1 MITHVIAETA
11 METARG
17 RTRTGYA
24 EDFITRFWVWSY
36 RAYVRA
42 RSRREL
48 RALPDELL
56 HDMGLT
62 TADVEREASKP
73 FWR

>member
-11 METARG
+11 METTRG
-17 RTRTGYA
+17 RTRTGYT
-24 EDFITRFWVWSY
+24 EDFITRVWVWSY

-48 RALPDELL
+48 RALPDDLL
-56 HDMGLT
+56 HDMGIT
-62 TADVEREASKP
+62 PADVEREASKP